1 MRDFYT
7 NVSPYGDELLVRGFQ
22 NGERFEDRLHY
33 VPSIYHPYKSP
44 QPTKYRALDGTP
56 LVARKCKT
64 VKEARMLI
72 KRYEEHPNFIYGTD
86 RWQYQYI
93 ADYYQGTVEYD
104 KNKLRI
110 YTIDIEVESEHGF
123 PNPDDADEKMIC
135 ITIKDQIKKSILVW
149 GLADYTVKQKNV
161 NYIKCKDEKDLL
173 KNFLGFWKQYTPDIL
188 TGWNSKYFD
197 VPYLINRTKK
207 VLGEHSIKRYSPW
220 DIVDEDKAY
229 HNGRQV
235 TFFRLLGIAQL
246 DYLQLY
252 AKFTIKNQE
261 RYTLDHIA
269 FVELGEQKDK
279 NPYDTFKEWYQN
291 DIQSFIDYNIV
302 DVELVDK
309 LEDRLQLIELAITMS
324 YNAKANFEDVFS
336 QVRMWDTIIF
346 NELLKDDIIV
356 PMRKIGSIQAKELV
370 GAYVKDPKVG
380 FHDWVVSF
388 DLNSLYP
395 HLIMQYNISPET
407 ILPEQ
412 KDILIDDLLE
422 KKVDTSDGNCVAAN
436 GTMYKRDIQGMLPRI
451 IQKEYNDRV
460 IYKKKML
467 EADQMYANTKDK
479 KYEKLA
485 RKFYIIQH
493 SKKISLNSAYGAIG
507 NKYFRYYDHRQAEAI
522 TMSGQ
527 LNIKW
532 IEKRLN
538 EYFNKLYNTD
548 DDYIIASDTDSV
560 YINMA
565 PLVKMTGATDKDK
578 IVKALDTFCS
588 ERLEPYIAKVYKEL
602 GDYMNVRENKMVM
615 KREAIADRGIWTA
628 KKRYILNVHNSEGV
642 QYPEP
647 KLKIM
652 GIEAVKTST
661 PLPVREKLRES
672 FKILMSGNETQMK
685 DFVINFKRE
694 FEHMTPEQIGFP
706 RSINNIEKYSD
717 TTSIYKKG
725 TPMHVK
731 GALLYNH
738 LLKTN
743 KVAHKYQRIY
753 NGDKG
758 KFVHLRKNIW
768 NANVI
773 TFIADLPK
781 EFDMHKSIDYDLQ
794 FNKSFMEP
802 LRFILEAI
810 KWRVDA
816 SETSNLEDFF

>member
-1 MRDFYT
+1 MRFYT
-7 NVSPYGDELLVRGFQ
+7 NVSPYGDQLLVRGFE
-22 NGERFEDRLHY
+22 NGERFEDRITWTPRLY
-33 VPSIYHPYKSP
+33 LPTRGDSKYQSLSGKKLAPKTYQSI
-44 QPTKYRALDGTP
+44 
-56 LVARKCKT
+56 
-64 VKEARMLI
+64 KEARSAI
-72 KRYEEHPNFIYGTD
+72 KRYEDHSEFIHGTD
-86 RWQYQYI
+86 RFQYQYI
-93 ADYYQGTVEYD
+93 SDAYPGIVDYERE
-104 KNKLRI
+104 KLRI
-110 YTIDIEVESEHGF
+110 YTIDIEVTAEQGF
-123 PNPDDADEKMIC
+123 PNVNQAVEEMIC
-135 ITIKDQIKKSILVW
+135 ITVKDHNTKNILVW
-149 GLADYTVKQKNV
+149 GLVDFQVKQKNV
-161 NYIKCKDEKDLL
+161 HYVKCTGEKDLL
-173 KNFLGFWKQYTPDIL
+173 IKFLKFWSKYPPDII

-197 VPYLINRTKK
+197 LPYLVNRMKKIIGESATKR
-207 VLGEHSIKRYSPW
+207 LSPW
-220 DIVDEDKAY
+220 NIIDEDTAY
-229 HNGRQV
+229 VRGKSQ

-252 AKFTIKNQE
+252 TKFTIKMQE

-269 FVELGEQKDK
+269 FVELGERKDE
-279 NPYDTFKEWYQN
+279 NPYDTFKEWYQQ
-291 DIQSFIDYNIV
+291 DIQSFIEYNIV

-309 LEDRLQLIELAITMS
+309 LEDRLQLIDLTLGTT
-324 YNAKANFEDVFS
+324 YNAKANYEDIFS
-336 QVRMWDTIIF
+336 PVRIWDTIIY
-346 NELLKDDIIV
+346 NDLLKYNIII
-356 PMRKIGSIQAKELV
+356 PMRDMKPKEHKEELV
-370 GAYVKDPKVG
+370 GAFVKEPQTG

-407 ILPEQ
+407 MFPDKRPVNQ
-412 KDILIDDLLE
+412 ADLLN
-422 KKVDTSDGNCVAAN
+422 KRIDTSDGNCLAAN
-436 GTMYKRDIQGMLPRI
+436 GAMFKRDKQGMLPRI
-451 IQKEYNDRV
+451 IQKEYDDRV
-460 IYKKKML
+460 TFKKKML
-467 EADQMYANTKDK
+467 EAEQQYANTKDK

-485 RKFYIIQH
+485 RKYYIIQH
-493 SKKISLNSAYGAIG
+493 SKKIALNSAYGAIG
-507 NKYFRYYDHRQAEAI
+507 NRYFRFYDHRQAEAI
-522 TMSGQ
+522 TLSGQ

-532 IEKRLN
+532 IEKKLN
-538 EYFNKLYNTD
+538 EYFNKLYKTN

-578 IVKALDTFCS
+578 IVKALDTFCQ
-588 ERLEPYIAKVYKEL
+588 ERLEPYIAKVYGEL
-602 GDYMNVRENKMVM
+602 GNYMNVRENKMVM

-661 PLPVREKLRES
+661 PLPCREKLRES
-672 FKILMSGNETQMK
+672 FKILMSGDEKQMK
-685 DFVINFKRE
+685 DFVVKFRRE

-738 LLKTN
+738 LLLHR

-758 KFVHLRKNIW
+758 KFVHLRKNPW
-768 NANVI
+768 GANVI

-781 EFDMHKSIDYDLQ
+781 EFDMHKYIDYDEQ
-794 FNKSFMEP
+794 FQKSFMEP

-816 SETSNLEDFF
+816 GETTNLEDFF

>member
-1 MRDFYT
+1 MQEFYT
-7 NVSPYGDELLVRGFQ
+7 NVSPYGDELLVRGFT
-22 NGERFEDRLHY
+22 GGKRFTDRLRY
-33 VPSIYHPYKSP
+33 APKLYHPYKGKTTHKS
-44 QPTKYRALDGTP
+44 LDGTP
-56 LVARKCKT
+56 LIARTCKT
-64 VKEARMLI
+64 VKEARILI
-72 KRYEEHPNFIYGTD
+72 KRYEDHPNFLYGTD
-86 RWQYQYI
+86 RWQYQYM
-93 ADYYQGTVEYD
+93 ADYWPGEIEYD
-104 KNKLRI
+104 KEKLRI
-110 YTIDIEVESEHGF
+110 YTIDIEVESEYGF
-123 PNPDDADEKMIC
+123 PHVDDADEKMIC
-135 ITIKDQIKKSILVW
+135 ITIKDQIKKQFLVW
-149 GLADYTVKQKNV
+149 GMADYKVSKDNV
-161 NYIKCKDEKDLL
+161 SYVKCKDEKDLL
-173 KNFLGFWKQYTPDIL
+173 IKFLKFWREYTPDVV

-197 VPYLINRTKK
+197 MPYLINRTKK
-207 VLGEHSIKRYSPW
+207 VLGEHVIKRYSPW
-220 DIVDEDKAY
+220 DLVDESTAY

-291 DIQSFIDYNIV
+291 DIQSFIDYNVI

-309 LEDRLQLIELAITMS
+309 LEDRLQLIELALTMA
-324 YNAKANFEDVFS
+324 YHAKANYEDVFS

-346 NELLKDDIIV
+346 NELLKDNIVV
-356 PMRKIGSIQAKELV
+356 PMRKVGRIEAKELV
-370 GAYVKDPKVG
+370 GAYVKEPKTG
-380 FHDWVVSF
+380 FHEWVVSF

-407 ILPEQ
+407 ILEGQ
-412 KDILIDDLLE
+412 KDITIDKLISKE
-422 KKVDTSDGNCVAAN
+422 IDTTDGHCLAAN
-436 GTMYKRDIQGMLPRI
+436 GTMYKSDKQGMLPRI
-451 IQKEYNDRV
+451 IQKEYNART
-460 IYKKKML
+460 IFKKKML
-467 EADQMYANTKDK
+467 EAEQMYANTKDK

-485 RKFYIIQH
+485 RKYYIVQH

-532 IEKRLN
+532 IEKKLN
-538 EYFNKLYNTD
+538 EYFNKLYNTK

-565 PLVKMTGATDKDK
+565 PLVKMTGATDKVK
-578 IVKALDTFCS
+578 IVKALDKFCK
-588 ERLEPYIAKVYKEL
+588 EKVEPYIATVYKEL
-602 GDYMNVRENKMVM
+602 ADYMNVYQQKMEMAREV
-615 KREAIADRGIWTA
+615 IADRGIWTA

-661 PLPVREKLRES
+661 PLPCRDKLKES
-672 FKILMSGNETQMK
+672 FKILMNGNEKEMK
-685 DFVINFKRE
+685 EFCVNFRRE
-694 FEHMTPEQIGFP
+694 FELLPPEDIGFP
-706 RSINNIEKYSD
+706 RSVNNVEKYSD

-738 LLKTN
+738 LLKTK
-743 KVAHKYQRIY
+743 KVSHKHQTIY
-753 NGDKG
+753 EGDKG
-758 KFVHLRKNIW
+758 KFVHLRKNPW

-773 TFIADLPK
+773 TFIGSLPT
-781 EFDMHKSIDYDLQ
+781 EFDMHKLIDYEQQ
-794 FNKSFMEP
+794 FTKSFMDP

-810 KWRVDA
+810 NWKVDA
-816 SETSNLEDFF
+816 SDSNTIEDFF

>member
-1 MRDFYT
+1 MQEFYT
-7 NVSPYGDELLVRGFQ
+7 NVSPYGDELLVRGFT
-22 NGERFEDRLHY
+22 GGKRFTDRLRY
-33 VPSIYHPYKSP
+33 APKLYHPYKGKTTHKS
-44 QPTKYRALDGTP
+44 LDGTP
-56 LVARKCKT
+56 LIARTCKT
-64 VKEARMLI
+64 VKEARILI
-72 KRYEEHPNFIYGTD
+72 KRYEDHPNFLYGTD
-86 RWQYQYI
+86 RWQYQYM
-93 ADYYQGTVEYD
+93 ADYWPGEIEYD
-104 KNKLRI
+104 KEKLRI
-110 YTIDIEVESEHGF
+110 YTIDIEVESEYGF
-123 PNPDDADEKMIC
+123 PHVDDADEKMIC
-135 ITIKDQIKKSILVW
+135 ITIKDQIKKQFLVW
-149 GLADYTVKQKNV
+149 GMADYKVSKDNV
-161 NYIKCKDEKDLL
+161 SYVKCKDEKDLL
-173 KNFLGFWKQYTPDIL
+173 IKFLKFWREYTPDVV

-197 VPYLINRTKK
+197 MPYLINRTKK
-207 VLGEHSIKRYSPW
+207 GLGEHAIKRYSPW
-220 DIVDEDKAY
+220 DIVDESTAY

-291 DIQSFIDYNIV
+291 DIQSFIDYNVI

-309 LEDRLQLIELAITMS
+309 LEDRLQLIELALTMA
-324 YNAKANFEDVFS
+324 YHAKANYEDVFS

-346 NELLKDDIIV
+346 NELLKDNIVV
-356 PMRKIGSIQAKELV
+356 PMRKVGRIEAKELV
-370 GAYVKDPKVG
+370 GAYVKEPKTG
-380 FHDWVVSF
+380 FHEWVVSF

-407 ILPEQ
+407 ILEGQ
-412 KDILIDDLLE
+412 KDITIDKLISKE
-422 KKVDTSDGNCVAAN
+422 IDTTDGHCLAAN
-436 GTMYKRDIQGMLPRI
+436 GTMYKSDKQGMLPRI
-451 IQKEYNDRV
+451 IQKEYNART
-460 IYKKKML
+460 IFKKKML
-467 EADQMYANTKDK
+467 EAEQMYANTKDK

-485 RKFYIIQH
+485 RKYYIVQH

-532 IEKRLN
+532 IEKKLN
-538 EYFNKLYNTD
+538 EYFNKLYNTN

-565 PLVKMTGATDKDK
+565 PLVKMTGATDKVK
-578 IVKALDTFCS
+578 IVKALDKFCK
-588 ERLEPYIAKVYKEL
+588 EKVEPYIATVYKEL
-602 GDYMNVRENKMVM
+602 ADYMNVYQQKMEMAREV
-615 KREAIADRGIWTA
+615 IADRGIWTA

-661 PLPVREKLRES
+661 PLPCRDKLKEC
-672 FKILMSGNETQMK
+672 FKILMNGDEKEMK
-685 DFVINFKRE
+685 EFCVNFRRE
-694 FEHMTPEQIGFP
+694 FELLPPEDIGFP
-706 RSINNIEKYSD
+706 RSVNNVEKYSD

-738 LLKTN
+738 LLKTK
-743 KVAHKYQRIY
+743 KVSHKHQTIY
-753 NGDKG
+753 EGDKG
-758 KFVHLRKNIW
+758 KFVHLRKNPW

-773 TFIADLPK
+773 TFIGSLPT
-781 EFDMHKSIDYDLQ
+781 EFDMHKLIDYEQQ
-794 FNKSFMEP
+794 FTKSFMDP

-810 KWRVDA
+810 NWKVDA
-816 SETSNLEDFF
+816 SDSNTIEDFF

>member
-1 MRDFYT
+1 MQEFYT
-7 NVSPYGDELLVRGFQ
+7 NVSPYGDELLVRGFS
-22 NGERFEDRLHY
+22 GGKRFEDRVTY
-33 VPSIYHPYKSP
+33 VPKLYHPYKGK
-44 QPTKYRALDGTP
+44 TTHKALDGTP
-56 LVARKCKT
+56 LVARTCKS

-72 KRYEEHPNFIYGTD
+72 KRYEDHPNFLYGTD
-86 RWQYQYI
+86 RWQYQYM
-93 ADYYQGTVEYD
+93 ADYWPGQVEYD
-104 KNKLRI
+104 KDKLRI
-110 YTIDIEVESEHGF
+110 YTIDIEVESEQGF
-123 PNPDDADEKMIC
+123 PNPDDAEEKMIC
-135 ITIKDQIKKSILVW
+135 ITIKDSVTKKFLVW
-149 GLADYTVKQKNV
+149 GIADYTVKQDNV
-161 NYIKCKDEKDLL
+161 SYIKCDNERDLL
-173 KNFLGFWKQYTPDIL
+173 KKFLDFWRQYTPDVV

-197 VPYLINRTKK
+197 VPYLINRIEK
-207 VLGEHSIKRYSPW
+207 VLGSAAIKRMSPW
-220 DIVDEDKAY
+220 GLVDRDTAY

-279 NPYDTFKEWYQN
+279 NPYDTFKEWYQQ
-291 DIQSFIDYNIV
+291 DIQSFIDYNII

-309 LEDRLQLIELAITMS
+309 LEDRLQLIELALTMA
-324 YNAKANFEDVFS
+324 YNAKANYEDVFS

-346 NELLKDDIIV
+346 NELLKDNIVV

-370 GAYVKDPKVG
+370 GAYVKEPKTG
-380 FHDWVVSF
+380 FHEWVVSF

-407 ILPEQ
+407 ILEGQ
-412 KDILIDDLLE
+412 KDIKISDLIN
-422 KKVDTSDGNCVAAN
+422 KTVDTSDGNCVAAN
-436 GTMYKRDIQGMLPRI
+436 GTMYRNDKQGMLPRI
-451 IQKEYNDRV
+451 IQKEYNART
-460 IYKKKML
+460 IFKKKML
-467 EADQMYANTKDK
+467 EAEQMYANTKDK

-485 RKFYIIQH
+485 RKYYIVQH

-532 IEKRLN
+532 IEKKLN
-538 EYFNKLYNTD
+538 EYFNKLYKTD

-565 PLVKMTGATDKDK
+565 PLVKMTGATDKNK
-578 IVKALDTFCS
+578 IVKALDSFC
-588 ERLEPYIAKVYKEL
+588 RDKVEPYIAKVYKEL
-602 GDYMNVRENKMVM
+602 ADYMNVYEQKMEMAREV
-615 KREAIADRGIWTA
+615 IADRGIWTA

-661 PLPVREKLRES
+661 PLPCRDKLKES
-672 FKILMSGNETQMK
+672 FKILMNGDEKEMK
-685 DFVINFKRE
+685 EFCVNFRRE
-694 FEHMTPEQIGFP
+694 FELLQPEDIGFP
-706 RSINNIEKYSD
+706 RSVNNVEKYSD

-738 LLKTN
+738 LLKTK
-743 KVAHKYQRIY
+743 KVSHKHQAIY
-753 NGDKG
+753 EGDKG
-758 KFVHLRKNIW
+758 KFVHLRKNPW

-773 TFIADLPK
+773 TFIGSLPK
-781 EFDMHKSIDYDLQ
+781 EFDMHKLIDYEQQ
-794 FNKSFMEP
+794 FTKSFMDP

-810 KWRVDA
+810 NWKVDA
-816 SETSNLEDFF
+816 SDSNTIEDFF

>member
-1 MRDFYT
+1 MQEFYT
-7 NVSPYGDELLVRGFQ
+7 NVSPYGDELLVRGFT
-22 NGERFEDRLHY
+22 GGKRFTDRLRY
-33 VPSIYHPYKSP
+33 APKLYHPYKGKTTHKS
-44 QPTKYRALDGTP
+44 LDGTP
-56 LVARKCKT
+56 LIARTCKT
-64 VKEARMLI
+64 VKEARILI
-72 KRYEEHPNFIYGTD
+72 KRYEDHPNFLYGTD
-86 RWQYQYI
+86 RWQYQYM
-93 ADYYQGTVEYD
+93 ADYWPGEIEYD
-104 KNKLRI
+104 KEKLRI
-110 YTIDIEVESEHGF
+110 YTIDIEVESEYGF
-123 PNPDDADEKMIC
+123 PHVDDADEKMIC
-135 ITIKDQIKKSILVW
+135 ITIKDQIKKQFLVW
-149 GLADYTVKQKNV
+149 GMADYKVSKDNV
-161 NYIKCKDEKDLL
+161 SYVKCKDEKDLL
-173 KNFLGFWKQYTPDIL
+173 IKFLKFWREYTPDVV

-197 VPYLINRTKK
+197 MPYLINRTKK
-207 VLGEHSIKRYSPW
+207 VLGEHVIKRYSPW
-220 DIVDEDKAY
+220 DLVDESTAY

-291 DIQSFIDYNIV
+291 DIQSFIDYNII

-309 LEDRLQLIELAITMS
+309 LEDRLQLIELALTMA
-324 YNAKANFEDVFS
+324 YHAKANYEDVFS

-346 NELLKDDIIV
+346 NELLKDNIVV
-356 PMRKIGSIQAKELV
+356 PMRKVGRIEAKELV
-370 GAYVKDPKVG
+370 GAYVKEPKTG
-380 FHDWVVSF
+380 FHEWVVSF

-407 ILPEQ
+407 ILEGQ
-412 KDILIDDLLE
+412 KDITIDKLISKE
-422 KKVDTSDGNCVAAN
+422 IDTTDGHCLAAN
-436 GTMYKRDIQGMLPRI
+436 GTMYKSDKQGMLPRI
-451 IQKEYNDRV
+451 IQKEYNART
-460 IYKKKML
+460 IFKKKML
-467 EADQMYANTKDK
+467 EAEQMYANTKDK

-485 RKFYIIQH
+485 RKYYIVQH

-532 IEKRLN
+532 IEKKLN
-538 EYFNKLYNTD
+538 EYFNKLYNTK

-565 PLVKMTGATDKDK
+565 PLVKMTGATDKVK
-578 IVKALDTFCS
+578 IVKALDKFCK
-588 ERLEPYIAKVYKEL
+588 EKVEPYIATVYKEL
-602 GDYMNVRENKMVM
+602 ADYMNVYQQKMEMAREV
-615 KREAIADRGIWTA
+615 IADRGIWTA

-661 PLPVREKLRES
+661 PLPCRDKLKES
-672 FKILMSGNETQMK
+672 FKILMNGNEKEMK
-685 DFVINFKRE
+685 EFCVNFRRE
-694 FEHMTPEQIGFP
+694 FELLPPEDIGFP
-706 RSINNIEKYSD
+706 RSVNNVEKYSD

-738 LLKTN
+738 LLKTK
-743 KVAHKYQRIY
+743 KVSHKHQTIY
-753 NGDKG
+753 EGDKG
-758 KFVHLRKNIW
+758 KFVHLRKNPW

-773 TFIADLPK
+773 TFIGSLPT
-781 EFDMHKSIDYDLQ
+781 EFDMHKLIDYEQQ
-794 FNKSFMEP
+794 FTKSFMDP

-810 KWRVDA
+810 NWKVDA
-816 SETSNLEDFF
+816 SDSNTIEDFF

>member
-1 MRDFYT
+1 MQEFYT
-7 NVSPYGDELLVRGFQ
+7 NVSPYGDELLVRGFS
-22 NGERFEDRLHY
+22 GGKRFEDRVTY
-33 VPSIYHPYKSP
+33 VPKLYHSYKGK
-44 QPTKYRALDGTP
+44 TTHKALDGTP
-56 LVARKCKT
+56 LVARTCKS
-64 VKEARMLI
+64 VKEARILI
-72 KRYEEHPNFIYGTD
+72 KRYEDHPNFLYGTD
-86 RWQYQYI
+86 RWQYQYM
-93 ADYYQGTVEYD
+93 ADYWPGQVEYD
-104 KNKLRI
+104 KDKLRI
-110 YTIDIEVESEHGF
+110 YTIDIEVESEQGF
-123 PNPDDADEKMIC
+123 PNPDDAEEKMIC
-135 ITIKDQIKKSILVW
+135 ITIKDSVTKKFLVW
-149 GLADYTVKQKNV
+149 GIADYTVKQDNV
-161 NYIKCKDEKDLL
+161 SYIKCDNERDLL
-173 KNFLGFWKQYTPDIL
+173 KKFLDFWRQYTPDVV

-197 VPYLINRTKK
+197 VPYLINRIEK
-207 VLGEHSIKRYSPW
+207 VLGSAAIKRMSPW
-220 DIVDEDKAY
+220 GLVDRDTAY

-279 NPYDTFKEWYQN
+279 NPYDTFKEWYQQ
-291 DIQSFIDYNIV
+291 DIQSFIDYNII

-309 LEDRLQLIELAITMS
+309 LEDRLQLIELALTMA
-324 YNAKANFEDVFS
+324 YNAKANYEDVFS

-346 NELLKDDIIV
+346 NELLKDNIVV
-356 PMRKIGSIQAKELV
+356 PMRKIGSIQSKELV
-370 GAYVKDPKVG
+370 GAYVKEPKTG
-380 FHDWVVSF
+380 FHEWVVSF

-407 ILPEQ
+407 ILEGQ
-412 KDILIDDLLE
+412 KDIKISDLIN
-422 KKVDTSDGNCVAAN
+422 KTVDTSDGNCVAAN
-436 GTMYKRDIQGMLPRI
+436 GTMYRNDKQGMLPRI
-451 IQKEYNDRV
+451 IQKEYNART
-460 IYKKKML
+460 IFKKKML
-467 EADQMYANTKDK
+467 EAEQMYANTKDK

-532 IEKRLN
+532 IEKKLN
-538 EYFNKLYNTD
+538 EYFNKLYKTD

-565 PLVKMTGATDKDK
+565 PLVKMTGATDKNK
-578 IVKALDTFCS
+578 IVKALDSFC
-588 ERLEPYIAKVYKEL
+588 RDKVEPYIAKVYKEL
-602 GDYMNVRENKMVM
+602 ADYMNVYEQKMEMAREV
-615 KREAIADRGIWTA
+615 IADRGIWTA

-661 PLPVREKLRES
+661 PLPCRDKLKES
-672 FKILMSGNETQMK
+672 FKILMNGDEKEMK
-685 DFVINFKRE
+685 EFCVNFRRE
-694 FEHMTPEQIGFP
+694 FELLPPEDIGFP
-706 RSINNIEKYSD
+706 RSVNNVEKYSD

-738 LLKTN
+738 LLKTK
-743 KVAHKYQRIY
+743 KVSHKHQAIY
-753 NGDKG
+753 EGDKG
-758 KFVHLRKNIW
+758 KFVHLRKNPW

-773 TFIADLPK
+773 TFIGSLPK
-781 EFDMHKSIDYDLQ
+781 EFDMHKLIDYEQQ
-794 FNKSFMEP
+794 FTKSFMDP

-810 KWRVDA
+810 NWKVDA
-816 SETSNLEDFF
+816 SDSNTIEDFLT

>member
-1 MRDFYT
+1 MQEFYT
-7 NVSPYGDELLVRGFQ
+7 NVSPYGDELLVRGFT
-22 NGERFEDRLHY
+22 GGKRFTDRLRY
-33 VPSIYHPYKSP
+33 APKLYHPYKGKTTHKS
-44 QPTKYRALDGTP
+44 LDGTP
-56 LVARKCKT
+56 LIARTCKT
-64 VKEARMLI
+64 VKEARILI
-72 KRYEEHPNFIYGTD
+72 KRYEDHPNFLYGTD
-86 RWQYQYI
+86 RWQYQYM
-93 ADYYQGTVEYD
+93 ADYWPGEIEYD
-104 KNKLRI
+104 KEKLRI
-110 YTIDIEVESEHGF
+110 YTIDIEVESEYGF
-123 PNPDDADEKMIC
+123 PHVDDADEKMIC
-135 ITIKDQIKKSILVW
+135 ITIKDQIKKQFLVW
-149 GLADYTVKQKNV
+149 GMADYKVSKDNV
-161 NYIKCKDEKDLL
+161 SYVKCKDEKDLL
-173 KNFLGFWKQYTPDIL
+173 IKFLKFWREYTPDVV

-197 VPYLINRTKK
+197 MPYLINRTKK
-207 VLGEHSIKRYSPW
+207 VLGEHAIKRYSPW
-220 DIVDEDKAY
+220 DIVDESTAY

-291 DIQSFIDYNIV
+291 DIQSFIDYNVI

-309 LEDRLQLIELAITMS
+309 LEDRLQLIELALTMA
-324 YNAKANFEDVFS
+324 YHAKANYEDVFS

-346 NELLKDDIIV
+346 NELLKDNIVV
-356 PMRKIGSIQAKELV
+356 PMRKVGRIEAKELV
-370 GAYVKDPKVG
+370 GAYVKEPKTG
-380 FHDWVVSF
+380 FHEWVVSF

-407 ILPEQ
+407 ILEGQ
-412 KDILIDDLLE
+412 KDITIDKLISKE
-422 KKVDTSDGNCVAAN
+422 IDTTDGHCLAAN
-436 GTMYKRDIQGMLPRI
+436 GTMYKSDKQGMLPRI
-451 IQKEYNDRV
+451 IQKEYNART
-460 IYKKKML
+460 IFKKKML
-467 EADQMYANTKDK
+467 EAEQMYANTKDK

-485 RKFYIIQH
+485 RKYYIVQH

-532 IEKRLN
+532 IEKKLN
-538 EYFNKLYNTD
+538 EYFNKLYNTN

-565 PLVKMTGATDKDK
+565 PLVKMTGATDKVK
-578 IVKALDTFCS
+578 IVKALDKFCK
-588 ERLEPYIAKVYKEL
+588 EKVEPYIATVYKEL
-602 GDYMNVRENKMVM
+602 ADYMNVYQQKMEMAREV
-615 KREAIADRGIWTA
+615 IADRGIWTA

-661 PLPVREKLRES
+661 PLPCRDKLKEC
-672 FKILMSGNETQMK
+672 FKILMNGDEKEMK
-685 DFVINFKRE
+685 EFCVNFRRE
-694 FEHMTPEQIGFP
+694 FELLPPEDIGFP
-706 RSINNIEKYSD
+706 RSVNNVEKYSD

-738 LLKTN
+738 LLKTK
-743 KVAHKYQRIY
+743 KVSHKHQTIY
-753 NGDKG
+753 EGDKG
-758 KFVHLRKNIW
+758 KFVHLRKNPW

-773 TFIADLPK
+773 TFIGSLPT
-781 EFDMHKSIDYDLQ
+781 EFDMHKLIDYEQQ
-794 FNKSFMEP
+794 FTKSFMDP

-810 KWRVDA
+810 NWKVDA
-816 SETSNLEDFF
+816 SDSNTIEDFF

>member
-1 MRDFYT
+1 MQEFYT
-7 NVSPYGDELLVRGFQ
+7 NVSPYGDELLVRGFS
-22 NGERFEDRLHY
+22 GGKRFEDRVTY
-33 VPSIYHPYKSP
+33 VPKLYHSYKGK
-44 QPTKYRALDGTP
+44 TTHKALDGTP
-56 LVARKCKT
+56 LVARTCKS
-64 VKEARMLI
+64 VKEARILI
-72 KRYEEHPNFIYGTD
+72 KRYEDHPNFLYGTD
-86 RWQYQYI
+86 RWQYQYM
-93 ADYYQGTVEYD
+93 ADYWPGQVEYD
-104 KNKLRI
+104 KDKLRI
-110 YTIDIEVESEHGF
+110 YTIDIEVESEQGF
-123 PNPDDADEKMIC
+123 PNPDDAEEKMIC
-135 ITIKDQIKKSILVW
+135 ITIKDSVTKKFLVW
-149 GLADYTVKQKNV
+149 GIADYTVKQDNV
-161 NYIKCKDEKDLL
+161 SYIKCDNERDLL
-173 KNFLGFWKQYTPDIL
+173 KKFLDFWRQYTPDVV

-197 VPYLINRTKK
+197 VPYLINRIEK
-207 VLGEHSIKRYSPW
+207 VLGSAAIKRMSPW
-220 DIVDEDKAY
+220 GLVDRDTAY

-279 NPYDTFKEWYQN
+279 NPYDTFKEWYQQ
-291 DIQSFIDYNIV
+291 DIQSFIDYNII

-309 LEDRLQLIELAITMS
+309 LEDRLQLIELALTMA
-324 YNAKANFEDVFS
+324 YNAKANYEDVFS

-346 NELLKDDIIV
+346 NELLKDNIVV
-356 PMRKIGSIQAKELV
+356 PMRKIGSIQSKELV
-370 GAYVKDPKVG
+370 GAYVKEPKTG
-380 FHDWVVSF
+380 FHEWVVSF

-407 ILPEQ
+407 ILEGQ
-412 KDILIDDLLE
+412 KDIKISDLIN
-422 KKVDTSDGNCVAAN
+422 KTVDTSDGNCVAAN
-436 GTMYKRDIQGMLPRI
+436 GTMYRNDKQGMLPRI
-451 IQKEYNDRV
+451 IQKEYNART
-460 IYKKKML
+460 IFKKKML
-467 EADQMYANTKDK
+467 EAEQMYANTKDK

-485 RKFYIIQH
+485 RKYYIVQH

-532 IEKRLN
+532 IEKKLN
-538 EYFNKLYNTD
+538 EYFNKLYKTD

-565 PLVKMTGATDKDK
+565 PLVKMTGATDKNK
-578 IVKALDTFCS
+578 IVKALDSFC
-588 ERLEPYIAKVYKEL
+588 RDKVEPYIAKVYKEL
-602 GDYMNVRENKMVM
+602 ADYMNVYEQKMEMAREV
-615 KREAIADRGIWTA
+615 IADRGIWTA

-661 PLPVREKLRES
+661 PLPCRDKLKES
-672 FKILMSGNETQMK
+672 FKILMNGDEKEMK
-685 DFVINFKRE
+685 EFCVNFRRE
-694 FEHMTPEQIGFP
+694 FELLPPEDIGFP
-706 RSINNIEKYSD
+706 RSVNNVEKYSD

-738 LLKTN
+738 LLKTK
-743 KVAHKYQRIY
+743 KVSHKHQAIY
-753 NGDKG
+753 EGDKG
-758 KFVHLRKNIW
+758 KFVHLRKNPW

-773 TFIADLPK
+773 TFIGSLPK
-781 EFDMHKSIDYDLQ
+781 EFDMHKLIDYEQQ
-794 FNKSFMEP
+794 FTKSFMDP

-810 KWRVDA
+810 NWKVDA
-816 SETSNLEDFF
+816 SDSNTIEDFLT

>member
-1 MRDFYT
+1 MQEFYT
-7 NVSPYGDELLVRGFQ
+7 NVSPYGDELLVRGFT
-22 NGERFEDRLHY
+22 GGKRFTDRLRY
-33 VPSIYHPYKSP
+33 APKLYHPYKGKTTHKS
-44 QPTKYRALDGTP
+44 LDGTP
-56 LVARKCKT
+56 LIARTCKT
-64 VKEARMLI
+64 VKEARILI
-72 KRYEEHPNFIYGTD
+72 KRYEDHPNFLYGTD
-86 RWQYQYI
+86 RWQYQYM
-93 ADYYQGTVEYD
+93 ADYWPGEIEYD
-104 KNKLRI
+104 KEKLRI
-110 YTIDIEVESEHGF
+110 YTIDIEVESEYGF
-123 PNPDDADEKMIC
+123 PHVDDADEKMIC
-135 ITIKDQIKKSILVW
+135 ITIKDQIKKQFLVW
-149 GLADYTVKQKNV
+149 GMADYKVSKDNV
-161 NYIKCKDEKDLL
+161 SYVKCKDEKDLL
-173 KNFLGFWKQYTPDIL
+173 IKFLKFWREYTPDVV

-197 VPYLINRTKK
+197 MPYLINRTKK
-207 VLGEHSIKRYSPW
+207 VLGEHVIKRYSPW
-220 DIVDEDKAY
+220 DLVDEDTAY

-291 DIQSFIDYNIV
+291 DIQSFIDYNII

-309 LEDRLQLIELAITMS
+309 LEDRLQLIELALTMA
-324 YNAKANFEDVFS
+324 YNAKANYEDVFS

-346 NELLKDDIIV
+346 NELLKDNIVV
-356 PMRKIGSIQAKELV
+356 PMRKVGRIEAKELV
-370 GAYVKDPKVG
+370 GAYVKEPKTG
-380 FHDWVVSF
+380 FHEWVVSF

-407 ILPEQ
+407 ILEGQ
-412 KDILIDDLLE
+412 KDITIDKLINKE
-422 KKVDTSDGNCVAAN
+422 IDTTDGHCLAAN
-436 GTMYKRDIQGMLPRI
+436 GTMYKSDKQGMLPRI
-451 IQKEYNDRV
+451 IQKEYNART
-460 IYKKKML
+460 IFKKKML
-467 EADQMYANTKDK
+467 EAEQMYANTKDK

-485 RKFYIIQH
+485 RKYYIVQH

-532 IEKRLN
+532 IEKKLN
-538 EYFNKLYNTD
+538 EYFNKLYNTN

-565 PLVKMTGATDKDK
+565 PLVKMTGATDKVK
-578 IVKALDTFCS
+578 IVKALDKFCK
-588 ERLEPYIAKVYKEL
+588 EKVEPYIATVYKEL
-602 GDYMNVRENKMVM
+602 ADYMNVYQQKMEMAREV
-615 KREAIADRGIWTA
+615 IADKGIWTA

-661 PLPVREKLRES
+661 PLPCRDKLKEC
-672 FKILMSGNETQMK
+672 FKILMNGNEKEMK
-685 DFVINFKRE
+685 EFCVNFRRE
-694 FEHMTPEQIGFP
+694 FELLPPEDIGFP
-706 RSINNIEKYSD
+706 RSVNNVEKYSD

-738 LLKTN
+738 LLKTK
-743 KVAHKYQRIY
+743 KVSHKHQTIY
-753 NGDKG
+753 EGDKG
-758 KFVHLRKNIW
+758 KFVHLRKNPW

-773 TFIADLPK
+773 TFIGSLPT
-781 EFDMHKSIDYDLQ
+781 EFDMHKLIDYEQQ
-794 FNKSFMEP
+794 FTKSFMDP

-810 KWRVDA
+810 NWKVDA
-816 SETSNLEDFF
+816 SESNTIEDFF